1 MPVRESYAEGA
12 PSWVDLSTADVE
24 GAIAFYSALFGW
36 NWEQNETGEPGS
48 CYYVASL
55 NGHAAAGLH
64 HQHQEQV
71 DMGVLPTWNLHLNVA
86 EVDATMRKV
95 EANGGSVLAP
105 AFDVMDA
112 GRLGVAAEPSGA
124 VVCFWQAGAH
134 IGAGVV
140 DEPGAYCW
148 ADLVTPDPK
157 GAVEFFTEVVGM
169 GHGTREMPGL
179 GSVDF
184 LKVGDDD
191 VAAIVLPPTEGISP
205 HWQINFTVAD
215 CDATSAQIKE
225 LGGAIIVEPFD
236 IPPGRLAV
244 ATDPSGGEFAIIGLA
259 EMH

>member
-1 MPVRESYAEGA
+1 M
-12 PSWVDLSTADVE
+12 
-24 GAIAFYSALFGW
+24 
-36 NWEQNETGEPGS
+36 
-48 CYYVASL
+48 
-55 NGHAAAGLH
+55 
-64 HQHQEQV
+64 
-71 DMGVLPTWNLHLNVA
+71 
-86 EVDATMRKV
+86 ATRYC
-95 EANGGSVLAP
+95 AGSVLAP

-169 GHGTREMPGL
+169 GHGTHEMPGL

-191 VAAIVLPPTEGISP
+191 VAAIVLPPAEGIPP
-205 HWQINFTVAD
+205 HWQTNFAVAD
-215 CDATSAQIKE
+215 CDAASDQIKE
-225 LGGAIIVEPFD
+225 LGGEIIVEPFD
-236 IPPGRLAV
+236 MALPQFRLHADGFLQRALRGADHFDRV
-244 ATDPSGGEFAIIGLA
+244 LGQLMEIVERLLDLEKIVREPVG
-259 EMH
+259 